1 MEYLHTPVLVKEVVK
16 YLVHDPE
23 GVYVD
28 GTAGTGGHSA
38 AILKRL
44 AGRGRLICLD
54 RDPDA
59 VRLSK
64 KRLAT
69 SGDKVCVIQ
78 ANFADLDGVFK
89 TLGIRKI
96 EGVLLD
102 LGMSSYQLEKSG
114 RGFSFSRGEPLD
126 MRMNPDNDL
135 VASHLVNDIPSKDLE
150 QILRDYGEEKN
161 AKSIVRAII
170 RERAKGPIETSS
182 QLAGL
187 IDAVSPKSRRYRA
200 RHPAT
205 RTFQA
210 LRIAVNKE
218 LQNLDTFLNKIP
230 SLMALNGRLVV
241 LSYHSLEDRRV
252 KRTMNEWEKPCS
264 CPPDFP
270 HCVCGK
276 VPLFR
281 RLFKK
286 GLKPSQEEIDKNPR
300 ARSAIMRAAE
310 RVSP

>member
-1 MEYLHTPVLVKEVVK
+1 LEYLHAPVLEKEVVK
-16 YLVHDPE
+16 HLVHNPE

-69 SGDKVCVIQ
+69 SSDKVCVIK

-89 TLGIRKI
+89 DLSIRRV

-135 VASHLVNDIPSKDLE
+135 VANHLVNDIPPKDLE

-161 AKSIVRAII
+161 ARSIVRAII

-182 QLAGL
+182 QLADL

-230 SLMALNGRLVV
+230 SLMAVNGRLVV

-252 KRTMNEWEKPCS
+252 KRTMNKWEKPCS